1 MEPIMKTNR
10 YFPLILIAAAVVS
23 GCSSMAPTA
32 ALTDAH
38 NSYNRALASQEVTS
52 LAAIELKQA
61 SETLNKADAAL
72 KECECE
78 DKVDQLA
85 YIAKQQVAIAQETAR
100 QKNAELTVTNATA
113 ERDKIRLEAR
123 TAEADAAK
131 RQLEELNAQKNERG
145 LTLTL
150 GDVLFRTGK
159 ARLEPGGMRSVEK
172 LADFLNQHQDY
183 SVMIEGHTDNV
194 GSRDNNQDLSE
205 RRADAVQ
212 TALIDMNIDSARIS
226 TRGYADAFPIASN
239 STAAGRQMNRRVEII
254 ISNDKGGIAPR

>member
-1 MEPIMKTNR
+1 MKTNR
-10 YFPLILIAAAVVS
+10 YFPVTLIAAVMVS
-23 GCSSMAPTA
+23 GCSSMSQTA

-38 NSYNRALASQEVTS
+38 NSYNSALATPDVTN
-52 LAAIELKQA
+52 LAAVELKQA

-72 KECECE
+72 KEGESE
-78 DKVDQLA
+78 DAVDQLA
-85 YIAKQQVAIAQETAR
+85 YIAKQQVAIAQETAK

-113 ERDKIRLEAR
+113 VRDQIRLEAR

-131 RQLEELNAQKNERG
+131 RQLEELHAQQNERG
-145 LTLTL
+145 LMITL

-159 ARLEPGGMRSVEK
+159 AQLEPGGLRSVEK
-172 LADFLNQHQDY
+172 LADFLDQHPDY
-183 SVMIEGHTDNV
+183 RVMVEGHTDNV

-212 TALIDMNIDSARIS
+212 TVLIEMNIDSARIS

-239 STAAGRQMNRRVEII
+239 STSAGRQMNRRVEII
-254 ISNDKGGIAPR
+254 LSNDKGGVVPR

>member
-1 MEPIMKTNR
+1 MKTNR
-10 YFPLILIAAAVVS
+10 YFPVTLIAGAMVS
-23 GCSSMAPTA
+23 GCSTLSQTA

-38 NSYNRALASQEVTS
+38 NRYNSALASPDVTN

-72 KECECE
+72 KEGESE
-78 DKVDQLA
+78 DAVDHLA

-100 QKNAELTVTNATA
+100 QKNAELAVTNATA
-113 ERDKIRLEAR
+113 VRDKIRLEAR

-145 LTLTL
+145 LMIAL

-159 ARLEPGGMRSVEK
+159 AHLEPGGMRSVEK
-172 LADFLNQHQDY
+172 LADFLNQHPDY

-194 GSRDNNQDLSE
+194 GSRSTNQDLSE

-226 TRGYADAFPIASN
+226 TRGYADEYPIASN
-239 STAAGRQMNRRVEII
+239 GTAAGRQMNRRVEIVL
-254 ISNDKGGIAPR
+254 SNDKGGVAPR

>member
-1 MEPIMKTNR
+1 MKTNR
-10 YFPLILIAAAVVS
+10 YFPVTLIAAAMVS
-23 GCSSMAPTA
+23 GCSTMSQTA

-38 NSYNRALASQEVTS
+38 NSYNSALATPDVTN
-52 LAAIELKQA
+52 LAAVELKQA

-72 KECECE
+72 KEGESE
-78 DKVDQLA
+78 DAVDQLA

-100 QKNAELTVTNATA
+100 QKSAELAVTNATA
-113 ERDKIRLEAR
+113 VRDQIRLEAR

-131 RQLEELNAQKNERG
+131 RQLEELHAQQNERG
-145 LTLTL
+145 LMITL

-159 ARLEPGGMRSVEK
+159 AQLEPGGLRSVEK
-172 LADFLNQHQDY
+172 LADFLDQHPDY
-183 SVMIEGHTDNV
+183 RVMVEGHTDNV

-212 TALIDMNIDSARIS
+212 TALIEMNVDSARIS

-239 STAAGRQMNRRVEII
+239 STSAGRQMNRRVEII
-254 ISNDKGGIAPR
+254 LSNDKGGVVPR